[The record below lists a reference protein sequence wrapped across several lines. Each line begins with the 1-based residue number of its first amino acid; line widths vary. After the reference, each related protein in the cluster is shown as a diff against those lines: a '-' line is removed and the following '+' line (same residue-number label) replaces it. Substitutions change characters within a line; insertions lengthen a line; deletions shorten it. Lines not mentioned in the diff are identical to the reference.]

1 MEGIHE
7 VRVGYTP
14 VAGTLLLVL
23 ALLNIVLGA
32 MAHSGVSMGLGAL
45 FIVMAILQLTMPY
58 FVLTEGE
65 LQLRNLFGMTVRR
78 YAFDDLSQF
87 EIAEEGKR
95 IFLTSP
101 DGERKRVR
109 VTRWISQRGAWE
121 RFIAALSARAFD

>member
-1 MEGIHE
+1 MEGTHE

-14 VAGTLLLVL
+14 VAGTILLIL
-23 ALLNIVLGA
+23 ALLNIVLGV
-32 MAHSGVSMGLGAL
+32 MAHSAVSTGLGAL

-65 LQLRNLFGMTVRR
+65 LQLRNLFGMTVKR

-95 IFLTSP
+95 IFLTTP
-101 DGERKRVR
+101 NGDRKRVR

-121 RFIAALSARAFD
+121 RFITALNARAFD